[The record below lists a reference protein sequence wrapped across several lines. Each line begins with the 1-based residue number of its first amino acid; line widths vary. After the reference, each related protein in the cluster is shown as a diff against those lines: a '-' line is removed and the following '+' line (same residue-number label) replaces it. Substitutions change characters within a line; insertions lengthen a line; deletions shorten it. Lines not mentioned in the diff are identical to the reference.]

1 MEFKTARWWSLL
13 LSLVAIVSI
22 TTYFYLDGKDAVP
35 AFLAL
40 SIKPLMMIILFPT
53 VFLLLASILASTKS
67 EERIGKHHFK
77 NAVVILVCLV
87 AFRVLV
93 TFIK

>member
-22 TTYFYLDGKDAVP
+22 TTYFYLDSKDAVP
-35 AFLAL
+35 ALL
-40 SIKPLMMIILFPT
+40 TLIIKPLMMITLFPT
-53 VFLLLASILASTKS
+53 VFLLLTSLLATRKS
-67 EERIGKHHFK
+67 EERIEKHHFQ
-77 NAVVILVCLV
+77 NAFVILVCLV
-87 AFRVLV
+87 AFRVFV